1 MRPGEFLIN
10 GASSIDKYGTRLQTR
25 FDLETPA
32 RRSELVQAMGQDGY
46 SIIDEEAYD
55 DTKVTLVVVI
65 EPLKDHDRSA
75 MRNLLTVAFTGSGG
89 YIPFVPY
96 HDDSKTYFVRLD
108 GDSKINFR
116 NKYMYGDIME
126 ATIPITIKPWKEL
139 IGYPMVTNPGIMTNP
154 SAYAAAPLI
163 KLTMSGT
170 TGSFTINGTVYN
182 ITNTSSADEVL
193 YIDCQRFIAYNVTN
207 DVVTAL
213 RNNTLKFKDFPILV
227 SGKNTLSKGSGVRSM
242 EVLPR
247 WRVLV

>member
-1 MRPGEFLIN
+1 MRAGEFLIN
-10 GASSIDKYGTRLQTR
+10 GESSIDKYGTRLQTR

-65 EPLKDHDRSA
+65 EPLKGHDRSA

-96 HDDSKTYFVRLD
+96 HDDKKTYFVRLD

-116 NKYMYGDIME
+116 NKYMYGDVLE
-126 ATIPITIKPWKEL
+126 ATIPINVKPWKEL
-139 IGYPMVTNPGIMTNP
+139 NGYNASVNPTSMDNP
-154 SAYAAAPLI
+154 ASYAAKPLI
-163 KLTMSGT
+163 SVTMSGS
-170 TGSFTINGTVYN
+170 TGSFSINGVTYN
-182 ITNTSSADEVL
+182 LANANSSETIH
-193 YIDCQRFIAYNVTN
+193 IDCDRFIAYNMVN
-207 DVVTAL
+207 GKITAL
-213 RNNTLKFKDFPILV
+213 RNTTLLFKDFPVLIA
-227 SGKNTLSKGSGVRSM
+227 GKNTISKSGGVSSM
-242 EVLPR
+242 SITPR